1 MREIFQR
8 KSNAWVATMYGCQY
22 CEQTFK
28 TIKYCSKHEEQCLTI
43 NTKKK
48 LKTGEHMLIQ
58 RITKG
63 GQSFFRQGQD
73 GKLYK
78 TREEA
83 QSGGKKKGAD
93 GKACWEGYRYAGTKG
108 GKDKCVKVK
117 GK

>member
-1 MREIFQR
+1 MREIFQL
-8 KSNAWVATMYGCQY
+8 KNDTWVTIMYACQY

-28 TIKYCSKHEEQCLTI
+28 TTKYCSKHEETCKEI
-43 NTKKK
+43 NSIKKQK
-48 LKTGEHMLIQ
+48 DQSNMLIQ

-63 GQSFFRQGQD
+63 GESFYRKGQD

-78 TREEA
+78 TKEEA
-83 QSGGKKKGAD
+83 ESGKKKGVD
-93 GKACWEGYRYAGTKG
+93 GKACWEGYRYAGTKN